1 MKSPEGVV
9 WLDFHS
15 SALYVKDGCKKGTAN
30 VNTKR
35 IAAIAAGA
43 LLLIAP
49 PASLAQAQE
58 KNAHI
63 GILVG
68 GSLAQRGHL
77 EQALL
82 QGLREQ
88 GYVEGKN
95 LVVER
100 RYADGRTERMQEFAR
115 ELGAM
120 KLDAVVTTCT
130 PSTRAAQ
137 EATGSTPIV
146 MAAVADPVGQ
156 HLIVSLARPGANI
169 TGLSSQAE
177 DIMPK
182 MLELFASVLPRP
194 ITVAVLTE
202 ARSDVHPRMWQALGP
217 VARTLRIELIKIDVA
232 RPSDVGLPAAFE
244 TAKREKAGAIF
255 VLPDEPL
262 FLTRRAEIVAL
273 AARHNLPA
281 FFGAREYVDDGGLMS
296 YGENLRTAY
305 HNAASYISKVADGA
319 DPGDIPVRQPSKFEL
334 VVNMKTAKALG
345 ITIPQSVLLSAN
357 EVIE

>member
-1 MKSPEGVV
+1 M
-9 WLDFHS
+9 
-15 SALYVKDGCKKGTAN
+15 
-30 VNTKR
+30 KR
-35 IAAIAAGA
+35 IAALAAGA
-43 LLLIAP
+43 LLLTTP
-49 PASLAQAQE
+49 PVGLAQSPE
-58 KNAHI
+58 KTAHI

-95 LVVER
+95 LILER
-100 RYADGRTERMQEFAR
+100 RYADGHDDRTPEFAR
-115 ELGAM
+115 ELAAM

-130 PSTRAAQ
+130 PTTRAAQ
-137 EATGSTPIV
+137 QAVGSTPII

-156 HLIVSLARPGANI
+156 NMIASLARPGANL

-182 MLELFASVLPRP
+182 MLELFASIRPRP
-194 ITVAVLTE
+194 TTIAVLTD

-217 VARTLRIELIKIDVA
+217 VAQTLKIRLVKIDA
-232 RPSDVGLPAAFE
+232 GKPADVQFPAAFE
-244 TAKREKAGAIF
+244 TAVREKADAIF

-262 FLTRRAEIVAL
+262 FLSRRADIVAL
-273 AARHNLPA
+273 AAKHRLPA
-281 FFGAREYVDDGGLMS
+281 FYGAREFVDDGGLMS

-305 HNAASYISKVADGA
+305 RNAATYIKKVAHGA
-319 DPGDIPVRQPSKFEL
+319 APTDIPVGQPTKFEL
-334 VVNMKTAKALG
+334 VINMKTAKALG
-345 ITIPQSVLLSAN
+345 IAIPQSVLLSAD

>member
-1 MKSPEGVV
+1 MSVNMKR
-9 WLDFHS
+9 L
-15 SALYVKDGCKKGTAN
+15 
-30 VNTKR
+30 
-35 IAAIAAGA
+35 AAIAIGA
-43 LLLIAP
+43 MWLIAP
-49 PASLAQAQE
+49 LAGLAQPPE
-58 KNAHI
+58 RTAHI

-95 LVVER
+95 LVLER
-100 RYADGRTERMQEFAR
+100 RYADGRVERTPEFAR
-115 ELGAM
+115 ELAAM

-130 PSTRAAQ
+130 PTTRAAQ
-137 EATGSTPIV
+137 QALGSTPIV

-156 HLIVSLARPGANI
+156 HLIASLARPGANT

-194 ITVAVLTE
+194 TTVSLI
-202 ARSDVHPRMWQALGP
+202 SDATSEVHPRMWRALVPVAQALN
-217 VARTLRIELIKIDVA
+217 IKLLKMEVGRPIDA
-232 RPSDVGLPAAFE
+232 ALPAAF
-244 TAKREKAGAIF
+244 AMALREQASAVF
-255 VLPDEPL
+255 VLPDEPQ

-273 AARHNLPA
+273 AAKHRLPA
-281 FFGAREYVDDGGLMS
+281 FYGAREAVDEGGLMS

-305 HNAASYISKVADGA
+305 HNAATYIKQVAQGA
-319 DPGDIPVRQPSKFEL
+319 NPGDMPVSQPTKFEL
-334 VVNMKTAKALG
+334 VINMKTAKALG
-345 ITIPQSVLLSAN
+345 LAIPQSMVLRADD
-357 EVIE
+357 VVQ

>member
-1 MKSPEGVV
+1 MSVNMKFVAVILTS
-9 WLDFHS
+9 
-15 SALYVKDGCKKGTAN
+15 
-30 VNTKR
+30 
-35 IAAIAAGA
+35 A
-43 LLLIAP
+43 LLLDAP
-49 PASLAQAQE
+49 PAALAQSPE
-58 KNAHI
+58 KTAHI

-68 GSLAQRGHL
+68 GSTLQRGHL

-100 RYADGRTERMQEFAR
+100 RYADGRTERTPEFAR
-115 ELGAM
+115 ELAAM

-137 EATGSTPIV
+137 QAFGSTPIV

-156 HLIVSLARPGANI
+156 HLIASLARPGANI
-169 TGLSSQAE
+169 TGLSSQSE

-194 ITVAVLTE
+194 TTVAVFTE

-217 VARTLRIELIKIDVA
+217 VAQALNIKLVKIDVV
-232 RPSDVGLPAAFE
+232 RPSDVHLPAAFE
-244 TAKREKAGAIF
+244 TAVREKAGAIF

-281 FFGAREYVDDGGLMS
+281 FYGAREYVDDGGLMS
-296 YGENLRTAY
+296 YGESLRAAY
-305 HNAASYISKVADGA
+305 HNAASYISKVAHGA
-319 DPGDIPVRQPSKFEL
+319 DPGDIPVSQPTKFEL
-334 VVNMKTAKALG
+334 VINLKTAKALG
-345 ITIPQSVLLSAN
+345 LTIPQSLLRRAD
-357 EVIE
+357 EVIQ

>member
-1 MKSPEGVV
+1 MR
-9 WLDFHS
+9 
-15 SALYVKDGCKKGTAN
+15 
-30 VNTKR
+30 VNIQR

-43 LLLIAP
+43 LLLTAP
-49 PASLAQAQE
+49 PAGVAQSPE
-58 KNAHI
+58 KKAHI

-88 GYVEGKN
+88 GYIEGKN
-95 LVVER
+95 LVLER
-100 RYADGRTERMQEFAR
+100 RYADGRVDRTPEFAR
-115 ELGAM
+115 ELAAM

-137 EATGSTPIV
+137 RAVGSMPII

-156 HLIVSLARPGANI
+156 NLIASLARPGANL

-194 ITVAVLTE
+194 TTVAVLADTGS
-202 ARSDVHPRMWQALGP
+202 AVHPRMWQALGP
-217 VARTLRIELIKIDVA
+217 VAQTLNIKLVKIDA
-232 RPSDVGLPAAFE
+232 GRPADVRLPAAFE
-244 TAKREKAGAIF
+244 AAVREKADAIF
-255 VLPDEPL
+255 VLPDEPV
-262 FLTRRAEIVAL
+262 FLTRRAQIVEL
-273 AARHNLPA
+273 AAKHRLPA
-281 FFGAREYVDDGGLMS
+281 FYGAREFVDDGGFMS
-296 YGENLRTAY
+296 YGESLRTAY
-305 HNAASYISKVADGA
+305 HNAASYIAKVAQGA
-319 DPGDIPVRQPSKFEL
+319 KPGDIPVQQPTKFEL

-345 ITIPQSVLLSAN
+345 ITIPQSVSLRADDI
-357 EVIE
+357 IE

>member
-1 MKSPEGVV
+1 MDVMLKGASDMGVK
-9 WLDFHS
+9 L
-15 SALYVKDGCKKGTAN
+15 
-30 VNTKR
+30 KR
-35 IAAIAAGA
+35 IAAIAGA
-43 LLLIAP
+43 TLLLTTP
-49 PASLAQAQE
+49 PAALAQSPG

-95 LVVER
+95 LVLER
-100 RYADGRTERMQEFAR
+100 RYADGHDDRTPEFAR
-115 ELGAM
+115 ELAAM
-120 KLDAVVTTCT
+120 NLDAVVTTCT
-130 PSTRAAQ
+130 PTTRAAQ
-137 EATGSTPIV
+137 QAVGSMPII

-156 HLIVSLARPGANI
+156 NLIASLARPGANL

-182 MLELFASVLPRP
+182 MLELFASILPRP
-194 ITVAVLTE
+194 TTVAVLADT
-202 ARSDVHPRMWQALGP
+202 ASAVHPRMWRALGP
-217 VARTLRIELIKIDVA
+217 VAQTLKIKLVKIDA
-232 RPSDVGLPAAFE
+232 GRPSDVRLPAAFE
-244 TAKREKAGAIF
+244 TAVREKADAIF

-262 FLTRRAEIVAL
+262 FFTRRADIVAL
-273 AARHNLPA
+273 AAKHSLPA
-281 FFGAREYVDDGGLMS
+281 FYGAREFVDDGGLMS

-305 HNAASYISKVADGA
+305 RHAASYISKVAHGA
-319 DPGDIPVRQPSKFEL
+319 NPGEVPVAQPTKFEL
-334 VVNMKTAKALG
+334 VINMKTAKALG

-357 EVIE
+357 EMIE